1 MKTMHRRQGV
11 VGGLMIIGLAV
22 AIALAGCA
30 QESEMPTSDPT
41 ATGPGAPPS
50 PPATPPGQVLDVV
63 TLYGQHCSG
72 CHGQRGEGGTGPD
85 LRALEDDDRDEIA
98 RQIREGGGDMPA
110 FEQRLT
116 DTEIEALAEHVR
128 EFE

>member
-1 MKTMHRRQGV
+1 MAL
-11 VGGLMIIGLAV
+11 GLL
-22 AIALAGCA
+22 AIALALAACA
-30 QESEMPTSDPT
+30 QESEVPAFDPT

-63 TLYGQHCSG
+63 TLYSQHCSG

-85 LRALEDDDRDEIA
+85 LRGLEEDDADAIA

-110 FEQRLT
+110 FDQRLT
-116 DTEIEALAEHVR
+116 DVEIEALAEHVR
-128 EFE
+128 AFE